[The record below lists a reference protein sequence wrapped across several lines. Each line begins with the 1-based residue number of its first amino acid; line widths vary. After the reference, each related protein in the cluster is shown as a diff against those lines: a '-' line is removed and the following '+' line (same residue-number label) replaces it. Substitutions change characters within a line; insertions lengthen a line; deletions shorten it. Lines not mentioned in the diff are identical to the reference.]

1 MSEIPG
7 VETTNPAANLSQC
20 TSSLFPTKMAVLPG
34 ITLAI
39 DRNSMSKCQHWKVGE
54 KSVKCPANDAT
65 ALNSPG
71 MAGSRR
77 KSQSSRA
84 PKSCCC
90 RAQAARIRRC
100 YKFFALHF
108 SIEWGKALLWHWSED
123 AQDAQAPL
131 KWVSTSKFLGTCCTR
146 WDDATFSP
154 LCGQSHGFSVRSG
167 CGSSTQVDF
176 LPNITS
182 FACRHCAAVP
192 IRLKFWNLSSPQQIN
207 MNIWM
212 IVNHQTRPPKQP
224 PLGILTYPS
233 NVSCSHPLRGEVRKL
248 SLVDFWGDVGWTA
261 LVGVVGN
268 QQPADTLSTVALHSV
283 VL

>member
-154 LCGQSHGFSVRSG
+154 LLRAKPRFFCQERVRLLYSGGFLAQHNFLCLPSLCSCTNPAEVLEFIVTTTNQHEYLNDRE
-167 CGSSTQVDF
+167 SSNSPTKTTTLGDF
-176 LPNITS
+176 D
-182 FACRHCAAVP
+182 
-192 IRLKFWNLSSPQQIN
+192 LSI
-207 MNIWM
+207 
-212 IVNHQTRPPKQP
+212 
-224 PLGILTYPS
+224 
-233 NVSCSHPLRGEVRKL
+233 
-248 SLVDFWGDVGWTA
+248 
-261 LVGVVGN
+261 
-268 QQPADTLSTVALHSV
+268 
-283 VL
+283 

>member
-1 MSEIPG
+1 MPTLKGRCEICE
-7 VETTNPAANLSQC
+7 VS
-20 TSSLFPTKMAVLPG
+20 
-34 ITLAI
+34 
-39 DRNSMSKCQHWKVGE
+39 CQWCV
-54 KSVKCPANDAT
+54 P

-71 MAGSRR
+71 MGSRR
-77 KSQSSRA
+77 KSQSRRA
-84 PKSCCC
+84 PKSWCC

-131 KWVSTSKFLGTCCTR
+131 KWVSTSKFLGTCCAR
-146 WDDATFSP
+146 WDDATFSS

-212 IVNHQTRPPKQP
+212 ILNHQTRPPKQP

-268 QQPADTLSTVALHSV
+268 QQPAGTLSMVALHSV